1 MHKRVA
7 TNGTHGSTLGELAGD
22 LVCSILP
29 TLDTQYI
36 VVHTNGDDDDDELIR
51 RLQYGLSY
59 TRREA
64 ATDGLSTT
72 KASEYDS
79 RCVHMYDL

>member
-36 VVHTNGDDDDDELIR
+36 VVHTNGDLLLDRI
-51 RLQYGLSY
+51 G
-59 TRREA
+59 A
-64 ATDGLSTT
+64 ART
-72 KASEYDS
+72 S
-79 RCVHMYDL
+79 RVTQA